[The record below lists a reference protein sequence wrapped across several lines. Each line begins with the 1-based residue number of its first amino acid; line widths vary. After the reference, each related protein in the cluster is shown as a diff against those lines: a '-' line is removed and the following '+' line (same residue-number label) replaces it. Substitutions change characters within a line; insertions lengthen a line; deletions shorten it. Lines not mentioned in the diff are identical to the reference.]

1 MKGGVALG
9 YGMIIRE
16 ARRNLGLSQ
25 AKLAER
31 VGVTRTS
38 VFQWEREQF
47 PPTDANNICAL
58 EAALGF
64 ANGYLYS
71 MIFPNPTQAP
81 AMPGEHKMA

>member
-1 MKGGVALG
+1 MG
-9 YGMIIRE
+9 YGKIIKD
-16 ARRNLGLSQ
+16 ARINLGLSQ
-25 AKLAER
+25 AKLAEH

-38 VFQWEREQF
+38 VFQWEREHF

-71 MIFPNPTQAP
+71 MIFPNPTRPP
-81 AMPGEHKMA
+81 AGPGEVKGETA

>member
-1 MKGGVALG
+1 VALG
-9 YGMIIRE
+9 YGKIIKE
-16 ARRNLGLSQ
+16 ARIRQGLSQ
-25 AKLAER
+25 VKLAER

-38 VFQWEREQF
+38 IFQWEREQF

-71 MIFPNPTQAP
+71 MIFPNPTRSP
-81 AMPGEHKMA
+81 AGPGESKTV

>member
-1 MKGGVALG
+1 MG
-9 YGMIIRE
+9 YGKIIKE
-16 ARRNLGLSQ
+16 ARIRQGLSQ
-25 AKLAER
+25 VELAER

-38 VFQWEREQF
+38 IFQWERERF

-71 MIFPNPTQAP
+71 MIFPNPTRSP
-81 AMPGEHKMA
+81 AGPGESKAVQNA

>member
-1 MKGGVALG
+1 MALG
-9 YGMIIRE
+9 YGKIIKE
-16 ARRNLGLSQ
+16 ARIRQGLSQ
-25 AKLAER
+25 VKLAER

-38 VFQWEREQF
+38 IFQWEREQF

-71 MIFPNPTQAP
+71 MIFPNPTRSP
-81 AMPGEHKMA
+81 AGPGESKTV

>member
-1 MKGGVALG
+1 MG
-9 YGMIIRE
+9 YGKIIKETRI
-16 ARRNLGLSQ
+16 RLGLSQ
-25 AKLAER
+25 AKLAEH

-38 VFQWEREQF
+38 IFQWEREQF

-81 AMPGEHKMA
+81 AVPGESKTA

>member
-1 MKGGVALG
+1 MALG
-9 YGMIIRE
+9 YGKIIKE
-16 ARRNLGLSQ
+16 ARIRQGLSQ
-25 AKLAER
+25 VKLAER

-38 VFQWEREQF
+38 IFQWEREQF

-71 MIFPNPTQAP
+71 MIFPNPTRSP
-81 AMPGEHKMA
+81 AGPGEDKAVQNA